1 MIAAD
6 PRLLYWKAI
15 LIVGADLDIIEA
27 FWDNIAKAIPAKY
40 EDWTKILRA
49 DANTRF
55 GDAPTVHIGDLQPEV
70 SNPKSEPFVRFVC
83 QQETK
88 ICSYQQVFQS
98 IMKDLQVLGNIAMA
112 NGNDMMLLPFH
123 AISLYGTANL
133 G

>member
-1 MIAAD
+1 VIAAD

-15 LIVGADLDIIEA
+15 LIVAHAPHTGADLDIIEA

-83 QQETK
+83 QQERK
-88 ICSYQQVFQS
+88 ICSYTSKFFRAS
-98 IMKDLQVLGNIAMA
+98 
-112 NGNDMMLLPFH
+112 
-123 AISLYGTANL
+123 
-133 G
+133 